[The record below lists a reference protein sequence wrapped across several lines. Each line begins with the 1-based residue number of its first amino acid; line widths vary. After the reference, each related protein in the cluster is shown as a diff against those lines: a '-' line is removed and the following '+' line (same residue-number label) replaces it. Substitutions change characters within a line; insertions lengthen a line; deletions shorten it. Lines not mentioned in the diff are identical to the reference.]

1 MPRAA
6 AARRSPAR
14 LAAAR
19 LPPPRAC
26 RRRAAMSS
34 FELGKRLDEVL
45 ALSNPRVFPAS
56 THATA
61 KVHIIGSLSSIYTNT
76 TAEERTGFPASN
88 CARVLEL
95 VSELD
100 GIVAMGQNAFACRD
114 IPFSEVPQPIV
125 APPGRAYD
133 ATRDGLLIFRIT
145 KGSRVALHAAMLLP
159 RDGAE
164 IFGSLIWQ
172 AIGAVGASGLVP
184 TTARVSTP
192 SGTPPGLGVPGTC
205 AACGA
210 AERAGG
216 SRMLRC
222 SRCQVSFYC
231 SPECQR
237 SHWRAHKPICNAMAA
252 AASRARWHQA
262 PV

>member
-1 MPRAA
+1 MP
-6 AARRSPAR
+6 
-14 LAAAR
+14 
-19 LPPPRAC
+19 
-26 RRRAAMSS
+26 S
-34 FELGKRLDEVL
+34 FGLGERLDEVL
-45 ALSNPRVFPAS
+45 ALSDPCVFPANE
-56 THATA
+56 HAAA
-61 KVHIIGSLSSIYTNT
+61 KVHLFATISSIYTNT
-76 TAEERTGFPASN
+76 TAARRTGFPAFN
-88 CARVLEL
+88 CARVVEL

-100 GIVAMGQNAFACRD
+100 GVVAMGQNAFACRD
-114 IPFSEVPQPIV
+114 IPSSEVPQPIV

-164 IFGSLIWQ
+164 IFGSLVWQ
-172 AIGAVGASGLVP
+172 AIGAVATSGLVP
-184 TTARVSTP
+184 TTTRVSTP
-192 SGTPPGLGVPGTC
+192 SGTPGLGVPGTC
-205 AACGA
+205 ATCGTA
-210 AERAGG
+210 GRAGG

-237 SHWRAHKPICNAMAA
+237 SHWCSHKTICNAMAA

-262 PV
+262 P